1 MTEADQSEIIKAA
14 VTMQYQGI
22 WIRFISFLIDTIV
35 LGVLIGVIGSILGF
49 SVVSR
54 TAGWGFGLLSF
65 IIFLAYFTYLE
76 GSKGQTIG
84 KMVTKIKV
92 VGEDG
97 EMINMNQAFTRT
109 PRNRWPISLSNRCY
123 PNLEVGK
130 ETASGRS
137 YCQDGSYKGMI
148 SDFSLYFRIS
158 GNSLV
163 YMIVLPEGQP
173 FFISRGY
180 DLRSVQA
187 ILCHRQIHPRS

>member
-1 MTEADQSEIIKAA
+1 MAGSDQSEVMKNPGA
-14 VTMQYQGI
+14 MEYQGI

-35 LGVLIGVIGSILGF
+35 LGVLIGVVGSILGL

-97 EMINMNQAFTRT
+97 EMINMNQAFTRNIL
-109 PRNRWPISLSNRCY
+109 RVI
-123 PNLEVGK
+123 
-130 ETASGRS
+130 
-137 YCQDGSYKGMI
+137 DGLLAYLIG
-148 SDFSLYFRIS
+148 
-158 GNSLV
+158 
-163 YMIVLPEGQP
+163 
-173 FFISRGY
+173 
-180 DLRSVQA
+180 A
-187 ILCHRQIHPRS
+187 ILIWRSDKKQRLGDRIAKTVVIKA

>member
-97 EMINMNQAFTRT
+97 GKIDMNQAFTRNIL
-109 PRNRWPISLSNRCY
+109 RVI
-123 PNLEVGK
+123 
-130 ETASGRS
+130 
-137 YCQDGSYKGMI
+137 DGLLAYLIG
-148 SDFSLYFRIS
+148 
-158 GNSLV
+158 
-163 YMIVLPEGQP
+163 
-173 FFISRGY
+173 
-180 DLRSVQA
+180 A
-187 ILCHRQIHPRS
+187 ILIWRSDKKQRLGDRIAKTVVIKA

>member
-97 EMINMNQAFTRT
+97 EMINMNQAFTRNIL
-109 PRNRWPISLSNRCY
+109 RAI
-123 PNLEVGK
+123 
-130 ETASGRS
+130 
-137 YCQDGSYKGMI
+137 DGLLAYLIG
-148 SDFSLYFRIS
+148 
-158 GNSLV
+158 
-163 YMIVLPEGQP
+163 
-173 FFISRGY
+173 
-180 DLRSVQA
+180 A
-187 ILCHRQIHPRS
+187 ILIWRSEKKQRLGDRIAKTVVIKA

>member
-1 MTEADQSEIIKAA
+1 
-14 VTMQYQGI
+14 MQYQGI

-97 EMINMNQAFTRT
+97 EKINMNQAFA
-109 PRNRWPISLSNRCY
+109 RNILRVI
-123 PNLEVGK
+123 
-130 ETASGRS
+130 
-137 YCQDGSYKGMI
+137 DGLLAYLIG
-148 SDFSLYFRIS
+148 
-158 GNSLV
+158 
-163 YMIVLPEGQP
+163 
-173 FFISRGY
+173 
-180 DLRSVQA
+180 A
-187 ILCHRQIHPRS
+187 ILIWRSDKKQRLGDRIAKTVVIKA

>member
-1 MTEADQSEIIKAA
+1 MTEVDQSEIIKAA

-22 WIRFISFLIDTIV
+22 WIRFISLLIDTIV
-35 LGVLIGVIGSILGF
+35 LGVLIGVVGSILGL

-97 EMINMNQAFTRT
+97 GKINMNQAFTRNIL
-109 PRNRWPISLSNRCY
+109 RVI
-123 PNLEVGK
+123 
-130 ETASGRS
+130 
-137 YCQDGSYKGMI
+137 DGLLAYLIG
-148 SDFSLYFRIS
+148 
-158 GNSLV
+158 
-163 YMIVLPEGQP
+163 
-173 FFISRGY
+173 
-180 DLRSVQA
+180 A
-187 ILCHRQIHPRS
+187 ILIWRSDKKQRLGDRIAKTVVIKA

>member
-35 LGVLIGVIGSILGF
+35 LGVLIGFIGSILGF
-49 SVVSR
+49 SVVSQ

-92 VGEDG
+92 IREDG
-97 EMINMNQAFTRT
+97 GKINMNQAFTRNIL
-109 PRNRWPISLSNRCY
+109 RVI
-123 PNLEVGK
+123 
-130 ETASGRS
+130 
-137 YCQDGSYKGMI
+137 DGLLAYLIG
-148 SDFSLYFRIS
+148 
-158 GNSLV
+158 
-163 YMIVLPEGQP
+163 
-173 FFISRGY
+173 
-180 DLRSVQA
+180 A
-187 ILCHRQIHPRS
+187 ILIWRSDKKQRLGDNIAKTVVIKA